1 MSTPMWRPSAQ
12 RREQA
17 NATRFINRLQASQ
30 APGVRDW
37 NSLYEWSTEQPQAFW
52 SFVWEFFDVVGERG
66 SATVEY
72 WLDMPGPRWFPEA
85 RLNFAE
91 YLLRHRDDRAALI
104 CAGERGVARRIS
116 YAELYTKVARVA
128 HALRAMGAEK
138 GDRVAGY
145 LPSLPETVIAMLAA
159 TSIGAVWSSCS
170 L

>member
-52 SFVWEFFDVVGERG
+52 SFVWEFFDVMGERG
-66 SATVEY
+66 SATVEN
-72 WLDMPGPRWFPEA
+72 WPAMPGTRWFPEA

-91 YLLRHRDDRAALI
+91 NLLRHRDDQTALI
-104 CAGERGVARRIS
+104 FAGERGVARRIS
-116 YAELYTKVARVA
+116 YRSEERRVG
-128 HALRAMGAEK
+128 REG
-138 GDRVAGY
+138 
-145 LPSLPETVIAMLAA
+145 S
-159 TSIGAVWSSCS
+159 
-170 L
+170 